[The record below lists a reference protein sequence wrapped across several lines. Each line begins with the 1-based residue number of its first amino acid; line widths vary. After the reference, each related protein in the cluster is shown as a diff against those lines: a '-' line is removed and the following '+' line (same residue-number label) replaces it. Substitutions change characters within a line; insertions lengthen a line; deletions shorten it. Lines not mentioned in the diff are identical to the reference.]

1 MLRTFSLRGLFAL
14 PVLVVLVALGVTCAT
29 GPRPPEAKYPPRHPG
44 CGLHLVYADL
54 PDVPGGWDDIGKLE
68 ITCHI
73 DDSERTCFNKM
84 RNEACRMGGNIVYR
98 LPRRVWRPSEYSI
111 GYRAMVAH
119 SRVSTGAATTGSPAG
134 EELPP
139 PATEEEAA
147 GPVVPLTGPGAPGAA
162 VAAPAS
168 ADAGGTD

>member
-1 MLRTFSLRGLFAL
+1 MLRTFSLQGLFSPL
-14 PVLVVLVALGVTCAT
+14 LLVVLILACAT
-29 GPRPPEAKYPPRHPG
+29 GAGGPEAKYPPRHPG

-54 PDVPGGWDDIGKLE
+54 PYLPGGWDDIGKLE
-68 ITCHI
+68 VVCHI

-98 LPRRVWRPSEYSI
+98 LPRKVWRPSEYSI

-119 SRVSTGAATTGSPAG
+119 SRVVAGNAGAGGAPAG
-134 EELPP
+134 EEMPP
-139 PATEEEAA
+139 PATAEEAA

-162 VAAPAS
+162 MAPAG
-168 ADAGGTD
+168 DGGTD